1 MRPGAPHAQE
11 RKAIMPEEN
20 NIYTPDDSPWPPF
33 LIRDMLERVDQIHRA
48 ITRAIGRIEYLKM
61 SAYRANSTLTPVRY
75 GRGVERS
82 RIEYAVLESE
92 AERWGIGELKKEL
105 EEHLQIIRPL
115 VQRLPAGIM
124 RAVATQ
130 RILDGVPCG
139 IIGRRMHFS
148 RSHVYRLLNQAT
160 ERIVEMHHMDQKKK
174 SSLQKQMQAAH

>member
-1 MRPGAPHAQE
+1 MKEDRTVIP
-11 RKAIMPEEN
+11 
-20 NIYTPDDSPWPPF
+20 TDSSWPPIP
-33 LIRDMLERVDQIHRA
+33 LEDMLDRVDDIHRA

-61 SAYRANSTLTPVRY
+61 SAYKANSTLTPVKY

-82 RIEYAVLESE
+82 RIEYAVLECD

-105 EEHLQIIRPL
+105 EEHLQLIRPL
-115 VQRLPAGIM
+115 VERLPAGVM

-148 RSHVYRLLNQAT
+148 RSHVYRLLQQASQ
-160 ERIVEMHHMDQKKK
+160 RMIEMYNRDMQKKDDHAPLP
-174 SSLQKQMQAAH
+174 SCGSPQL